1 VNRALSALLAVE
13 AAALRIVNMPVGSS
27 LIAVAVKP

>member
-1 VNRALSALLAVE
+1 LLALE

-27 LIAVAVKP
+27 LVAVAVKP